1 MFKSA
6 VGGLSSVIGKQSDNA
21 VEKGDDQSE
30 EAQRGRS
37 DGCRIFCGLE
47 GFCVS
52 QHPDLLLL

>member
-6 VGGLSSVIGKQSDNA
+6 VSGLSSVIGKRSDGA
-21 VEKGDDQSE
+21 VEKGDDHSE

-37 DGCRIFCGLE
+37 DGCRILCRLE